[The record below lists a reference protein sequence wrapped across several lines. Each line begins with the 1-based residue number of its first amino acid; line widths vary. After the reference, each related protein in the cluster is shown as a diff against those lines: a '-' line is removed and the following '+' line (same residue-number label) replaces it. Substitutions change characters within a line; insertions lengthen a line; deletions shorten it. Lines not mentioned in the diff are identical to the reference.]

1 MNSPVQIAKHQRQA
15 DFAVPAAGHGG
26 SFTYQPGTTMVCL
39 DVDGTIVNHDGYMTD
54 AVKEAGRA
62 VVEGGHT
69 VVVSTGRSL
78 PATLPVVETFGITQ
92 GYAVCSNGGVTL
104 RIDTDLDDGYEILD
118 QQVFDPAPAL
128 KELQEKLPT
137 ARYAIE
143 TSAGHFLATERFE
156 DLTFGLVPEPVSVK
170 KMKKAEAVRLVVN
183 STDATAREFARAVQ
197 DIGLHGV
204 TYSVGWSAWLDI
216 AAEGV
221 TKGSSLERL
230 RGKLGAPRSAT
241 LACGDGRN
249 DIEMLQWAHRGV
261 AMGQAVQ
268 EVKDAADEVTGS
280 VEEDGLVSVLH
291 SILKGGSRF
300 SEQENGVPGRTAH
313 TRSSQAAQ

>member
-1 MNSPVQIAKHQRQA
+1 MNSPVQTAKEQRQE
-15 DFAVPAAGHGG
+15 DFAIPAAGDGG
-26 SFTYQPGTTMVCL
+26 SFTYQPGTKMVCL
-39 DVDGTIVNHDGYMTD
+39 DVDGTIVNHDGYMTE

-62 VVEGGHT
+62 VVGDGHT
-69 VVVSTGRSL
+69 VVISTGRSL

-104 RIDTDLDDGYEILD
+104 RIDTSLENGYEILD

-128 KELQEKLPT
+128 DALQEKLPT

-156 DLTFGLVPEPVSVK
+156 DLTFGLSPEPVSLK
-170 KMKKAEAVRLVVN
+170 ELKQAEAVRLVVN
-183 STDATAREFARAVQ
+183 SDDATAREFARAVKG
-197 DIGLHGV
+197 IGLHGV

-230 RGKLGAPRSAT
+230 RQRIGAPMRAT
-241 LACGDGRN
+241 VACGDGRN
-249 DIEMLQWAHRGV
+249 DIEMLQWAHLGV
-261 AMGQAVQ
+261 AMGQAVE
-268 EVKDAADEVTGS
+268 EVKAAASDVTGS
-280 VEEDGLVSVLH
+280 VDDDGLVMLLYG
-291 SILKGGSRF
+291 IL
-300 SEQENGVPGRTAH
+300 ED
-313 TRSSQAAQ
+313 